1 VVGIVDVEV
10 GLPRSRMSVTQMQ
23 AESGLPLADILA
35 WTHCAEIPV
44 LGKDEQAWELASTA
58 ARTVLDRTGVPPEE
72 IGQVIFAGS
81 GEWDHPAWSPA
92 AKVAN
97 DLGIGQAHCFEV
109 VNFCN
114 AAPTALQTAADA
126 LASGRVRHALVLL
139 GERLSRSVDYGDPES
154 VALFN
159 TGDCA
164 VALLLGN
171 EGSAFELLHS
181 QTRTDPSWCDHYVGE
196 YEYDRVVVRRRGRR
210 LNLPQTYVRNYE
222 RLTTETLSALGRTMS
237 DVRYFLINHMDRR
250 VHERLLRTLGIPFDR
265 SVFNYDRLGHM
276 GGGDTFI
283 ALADLRTERRL
294 RSGDL
299 VLLATSGTGFSWGVT
314 ALEYR

>member
-1 VVGIVDVEV
+1 VVGIVDLEVRLPQSRLGVE
-10 GLPRSRMSVTQMQ
+10 QMQ
-23 AESGLPLADILA
+23 EESGVPLEEILA

-44 LGKDEQAWELASTA
+44 LGKDEQAWELASAA
-58 ARTVLDRTGVPPEE
+58 ARAVLDRAGVPPEG

-92 AKVAN
+92 AKVAHQ
-97 DLGIGQAHCFEV
+97 LGIADAHCFEL

-114 AAPTALQTAADA
+114 AAPAALQAAADA
-126 LASGRVRHALVLL
+126 VGSGRVGHSLVLL

-164 VALLLGN
+164 VALLLGR
-171 EGSAFELLHS
+171 EGSAFELLRV

-210 LNLPQTYVRNYE
+210 LNLPQTYVRNYQ
-222 RLTTETLSALGRTMS
+222 RLTTETLAALGRSMS

-250 VHERLLRTLGIPFDR
+250 VHERLLHTLGLPFDR

-283 ALADLRTERRL
+283 ALDDLRAEGRL

-299 VLLATSGTGFSWGVT
+299 VLLATSGTGFSWGIT
-314 ALEYR
+314 ALECR